1 MDYVIKS
8 LENVL
13 TINYLV
19 NIHFFEFEENFATQN
34 EKHSFIE
41 LVYVNTGHIN
51 VMSPE
56 YTGVLKKGE
65 FILHKA
71 NSMHSLSCGKNNKPS
86 IVIIGFICSSAD
98 LDTFCCA
105 PTLLDKSNISR
116 LADIIREA
124 RNVFLP
130 PYNIPTYDMK
140 KRTKQQYGAEQ
151 MLKNTLECFF
161 ISIIKNEHAKHKI
174 SQQMQS
180 FEIKSI
186 IEYIDNNLFEKI
198 TLDELSFMFCTNR
211 TSLCE
216 KFKNVTGKT
225 LLNYICDKKIEWAK
239 KQIRDTNKTFT
250 QISAEMNFDSVHYF
264 SRFFKQKTGISP
276 KEYRKCMQA

>member
-1 MDYVIKS
+1 M
-8 LENVL
+8 
-13 TINYLV
+13 TINSLV
-19 NIHFFEFEENFATQN
+19 NIHLFELEENFATQN
-34 EKHSFIE
+34 EKHPFIE
-41 LVYVNTGHIN
+41 LVYVNTGHVN

-86 IVIIGFICSSAD
+86 IVIIGFVCGAPE
-98 LDTFCCA
+98 LDAFCLA
-105 PTLLDKSNISR
+105 PTPLDKNNISR

-161 ISIIKNEHAKHKI
+161 ISIIKLDHGKYKI
-174 SQQMQS
+174 PHQVQS

-216 KFKNVTGKT
+216 KFKTVTGQT
-225 LLNYICDKKIEWAK
+225 LLNYIAEKKLDWAK

-250 QISAEMNFDSVHYF
+250 QISAEMSFDSVHYF

-276 KEYRKCMQA
+276 KDYRKRFR

>member
-13 TINYLV
+13 TINNLV
-19 NIHFFEFEENFATQN
+19 NIHFFEFEKNFATQN
-34 EKHSFIE
+34 EKHPFIE
-41 LVYVNTGHIN
+41 LVYVNVGQIN

-71 NSMHSLSCGKNNKPS
+71 NSMHSLNCGKNNKPS
-86 IVIIGFICSSAD
+86 IVIIGFLCSSPE
-98 LDTFCCA
+98 LDAFSVA
-105 PTLLDKSNISR
+105 PTLLDKSHISQ

-151 MLKNTLECFF
+151 LLKNTLECFF
-161 ISIIKNEHAKHKI
+161 ISIIQNNHAKHK
-174 SQQMQS
+174 SSPQVQS

-198 TLDELSFMFCTNR
+198 TIDELSFMFCTNR

-216 KFKNVTGKT
+216 KFKAVTGVT
-225 LLNYICDKKIEWAK
+225 LLNYIAEKKLDWAK
-239 KQIRDTNKTFT
+239 KNILNTNKTFT
-250 QISAEMNFDSVHYF
+250 QISLEMNFDSVHYF
-264 SRFFKQKTGISP
+264 SRFFKQKTGFSP
-276 KEYRKCMQA
+276 KDYRKKFR